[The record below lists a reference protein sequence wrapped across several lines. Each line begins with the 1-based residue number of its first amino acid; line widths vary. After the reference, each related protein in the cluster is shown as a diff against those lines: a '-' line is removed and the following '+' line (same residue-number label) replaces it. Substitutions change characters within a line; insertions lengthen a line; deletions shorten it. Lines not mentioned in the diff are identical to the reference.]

1 MAGKE
6 NRIQRFYNYCFKAVI
21 LLLLIG
27 SLFLQAQDIKDTL
40 FKDANTALLEANETN
55 AEVLAPKSYSEAAKL
70 YRQAEADYNK
80 GKNLE
85 DIRKKLRA
93 SVAYF
98 RKATEAT
105 KLADVT
111 FSLTIK
117 ARADAMDAE
126 SAQYAPQYWSEAEK
140 KFSEAAIELEKGD
153 VNDAKKK
160 AGKAENIYRQA
171 ELDAI
176 KANYLNET
184 RELLAIADKQKVK
197 DRAPRTLK
205 FARELVLKAEKEL
218 DENRYDKDVARDL
231 AQQSKYEAKH
241 ALYLSNKIKEMKK
254 SKQSTEDL
262 LLEAERPLKSIGA
275 AMDIVVEFDKGSEK
289 PAAEIISNIQT
300 MQDQVARLGQDLA
313 DRDQQISD
321 LKARIAE
328 MEDQMGS
335 IAEEQSALKKRM
347 GAKERV
353 RQQFAT
359 IERMFTRDE
368 AQVFRQKDDVII
380 RLIGLN
386 FAVGRSTIEPQY
398 FSLLTKVQNAIN
410 TFPESRL
417 TIEGHTDSHGSDQ
430 QNLTLSQDRSIAVQ
444 QYLLANMPNLSSSQ
458 IDAVGYGES
467 KPIANNSTREGRTKN
482 RRIDIVIHPNIPEL
496 TMEN

>member
-1 MAGKE
+1 MLANPLRKCTPRKIIISAFLMIG
-6 NRIQRFYNYCFKAVI
+6 I
-21 LLLLIG
+21 L
-27 SLFLQAQDIKDTL
+27 STLQAQDIKETL
-40 FKDANTALLEANETN
+40 FKDANTALLEANEAN
-55 AEVLAPKSYSEAAKL
+55 AEILAPKNYSEAIKL
-70 YRQAEADYNK
+70 YRQAESDYDR
-80 GKNLE
+80 GKNLD
-85 DIRKKLRA
+85 DIRKRLRA

-98 RKATEAT
+98 HKATEAT

-117 ARADAMDAE
+117 SRADAMDAE
-126 SAQYAPQYWSEAEK
+126 SAQFAAEYWAEAEK

-160 AGKAENIYRQA
+160 AGQAENLYRQA

-184 RELLAIADKQKVK
+184 RELLALADKQNVK
-197 DRAPRTLK
+197 KRAPRTLK
-205 FARELVLKAEKEL
+205 FAADLVQKSEKEL

-241 ALYLSNKIKEMKK
+241 AIFLSNKIEAMKK
-254 SKQSTEDL
+254 SKKTTEDL

-275 AMDIVVEFDKGSEK
+275 TMDMVVEFDEGYDK
-289 PAAEIISNIQT
+289 PTGEIISNIQT
-300 MQDQVARLGQDLA
+300 MQDQVARLTQDLA

-321 LKARIAE
+321 FKARIAE

-335 IAEEQSALKKRM
+335 IAEEQSALKQQM
-347 GAKERV
+347 EAKEEIR
-353 RQQFAT
+353 RQFAT

-386 FAVGRSTIEPQY
+386 FGVGRSTIEPQY
-398 FSLLTKVQNAIN
+398 FSLLTTVQNAIN
-410 TFPESRL
+410 TFPESML

-430 QNLTLSQDRSIAVQ
+430 QNLKLSEDRAIAVQ
-444 QYLLANMPNLSSSQ
+444 QYLIANMSSLSPSHIQ
-458 IDAVGYGES
+458 AVGYGES

-496 TMEN
+496 SLDN